1 MQNTSFM
8 QKMISNVLAFTGQQ
22 LWSIVGLL
30 VQKCC
35 TWFSARWVNACLT
48 RRSQSKSCW
57 NQPERSC
64 LCTVLLCFCDS
75 GLLHHLSQA
84 WSVQQRG
91 TCITW
96 TWKWFSSEGIKL
108 HADNFS
114 PSLRCS
120 ESGSHL
126 ACNGCLTSG
135 ERRAAFLSARDR
147 VGIQPWKWTSI
158 SEIRKGNRRAPLSLS
173 SDARFACAVR
183 FISAVCLKRVF
194 AWVCA
199 EIDVC
204 LHSAACGNSDS
215 RYS

>member
-1 MQNTSFM
+1 MF
-8 QKMISNVLAFTGQQ
+8 I
-22 LWSIVGLL
+22 
-30 VQKCC
+30 C
-35 TWFSARWVNACLT
+35 TWFSARWVNAGLT

-84 WSVQQRG
+84 WRVQQRG

-96 TWKWFSSEGIKL
+96 TWKWFNSEGIKL

-126 ACNGCLTSG
+126 ACNGCPTSG
-135 ERRAAFLSARDR
+135 ERRAVFLSARDR

-158 SEIRKGNRRAPLSLS
+158 SEIRKGNRRASLSLS
-173 SDARFACAVR
+173 SDARFACAAR

-194 AWVCA
+194 AVWVCA
-199 EIDVC
+199 ETDVC
-204 LHSAACGNSDS
+204 LHSAACAMLCFKPNLEWHFWLESRPRWGFSDS